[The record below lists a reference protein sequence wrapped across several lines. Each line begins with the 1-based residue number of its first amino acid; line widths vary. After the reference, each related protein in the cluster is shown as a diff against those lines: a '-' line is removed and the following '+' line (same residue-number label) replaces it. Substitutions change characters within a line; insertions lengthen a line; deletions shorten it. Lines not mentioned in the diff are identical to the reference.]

1 MNFSLKASLILSLLV
16 GLQVPA
22 LSEGLGLEEVIR
34 EVSTKSDSVKMLQET
49 VTKSK
54 MQIKEQWA
62 NAMPTV
68 SSQLGGAS
76 TLNAL
81 LPSNPLLPSAKIEP
95 LPAYNASIAISQPL
109 YTFGKVGTAI
119 KVANYYDS
127 SNQFSYKRGVQ
138 KLQLLGLDAFY
149 RVVLAEMSLVIIER
163 SLERKKELNDFLI
176 RNFNLGKGSK
186 AQILSTSADLES
198 QWPVIIKARQDARS
212 AKMQLCVMMG
222 RPMTDSI
229 QLDTASTLQL
239 VLSQPLPT
247 KENAVKAALENRS
260 DLRSLDYLK
269 KANDGG
275 VKIFKSMYLPSIV
288 GTFQFGTNGEHP
300 GDLADW
306 GQRNWRLGLGVQ
318 WTMFDGFASSA
329 KAGQYQSDSR
339 KLEIGKSSFAK
350 FIQIE
355 IEDALTDCIASDS
368 NLPVSRSVYAAA
380 QEAYDLTAENFKLG
394 DGQFAELQL
403 AEERLRQG
411 EMGIMNARYLKI
423 RSRAA
428 LLVAMGR
435 TIIPTEGK

>member
-1 MNFSLKASLILSLLV
+1 MNFSLKAGLILSLLV
-16 GLQVPA
+16 GLQVPV
-22 LSEGLGLEEVIR
+22 LSEGIGLEEVIR
-34 EVSTKSDSVKMLQET
+34 EVSTKSDSVKILQET

-76 TLNAL
+76 SLDAL
-81 LPSNPLLPSAKIEP
+81 LPSPKIEP
-95 LPAYNASIAISQPL
+95 SSGYNASIAISQPL

-127 SNQFSYKRGVQ
+127 SNQLSYKRGVHQ
-138 KLQLLGLDAFY
+138 LQLLGLDAFY
-149 RVVLAEMSLVIIER
+149 RVVLAEMSLVITER
-163 SLERKKELNDFLI
+163 SLERKKELNEFLT

-198 QWPVIIKARQDARS
+198 LWPVIIKARQDARS

-222 RPMTDSI
+222 RPITDSI

-239 VLSQPLPT
+239 VVSQPLPARD
-247 KENAVKAALENRS
+247 EAVKAALENRS

-275 VKIFKSMYLPSIV
+275 VKIFKATYLPSIV
-288 GTFQFGTNGEHP
+288 GTFQFGTIGKHP

-306 GQRNWRLGLGVQ
+306 GQRNWKLGLGVA

-329 KAGQYQSDSR
+329 KASQYKSDSR
-339 KLEIGKSSFAK
+339 KLEIGKNSFAK
-350 FIQIE
+350 YIQIE
-355 IEDALTDCIASDS
+355 IEDALIDCIAADS
-368 NLPVSRSVYAAA
+368 NLPVSRSVLAAEL
-380 QEAYDLTAENFKLG
+380 EAYELTAENFKQG
-394 DGQFAELQL
+394 DGQFADLQL

-411 EMGIMNARYLKI
+411 EMGIMNARYLQI

>member
-1 MNFSLKASLILSLLV
+1 MLV

-22 LSEGLGLEEVIR
+22 LSEGIGLEEVIR

-62 NAMPTV
+62 NALPTV

-76 TLNAL
+76 TLSAL
-81 LPSNPLLPSAKIEP
+81 NPATGQSLPTDAVKTS
-95 LPAYNASIAISQPL
+95 PAYSALFNVSQPL

-127 SNQFSYKRGVQ
+127 SNQLSYKRGVHQ
-138 KLQLLGLDAFY
+138 LQLLGLDAFY
-149 RVVLAEMSLVIIER
+149 RVVLAEMSLVITER
-163 SLERKKELNDFLI
+163 SLERKKELNEFLT
-176 RNFNLGKGSK
+176 RNFQLGSGSK
-186 AQILSTSADLES
+186 AQILTTSADLES
-198 QWPVIIKARQDARS
+198 LWPVIIKARQDARS

-247 KENAVKAALENRS
+247 REDAVKTALENRS

-275 VKIFKSMYLPSIV
+275 VKIFKATYLPSIV
-288 GTFQFGTNGEHP
+288 GTFSFGTNGETP
-300 GDLADW
+300 ADLAHW
-306 GQRNWRLGLGVQ
+306 GKRNWRLGLGVQ

-329 KAGQYQSDSR
+329 KASQYQSDSR
-339 KLEIGKSSFAK
+339 KLEIGKNSFAK

-355 IEDALTDCIASDS
+355 IEDALIDCIASDS
-368 NLPVSRSVYAAA
+368 NLPVSRSVFAAA
-380 QEAYDLTAENFKLG
+380 QEAYDLTAENFKQG
-394 DGQFAELQL
+394 DGQFADLQL
-403 AEERLRQG
+403 AEERLRQS
-411 EMGIMNARYLKI
+411 EMGIMNARYLQT